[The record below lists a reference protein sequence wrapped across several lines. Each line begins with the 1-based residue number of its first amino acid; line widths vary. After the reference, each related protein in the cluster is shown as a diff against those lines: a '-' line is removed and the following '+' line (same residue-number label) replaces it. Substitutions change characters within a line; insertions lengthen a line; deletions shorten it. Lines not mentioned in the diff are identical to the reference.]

1 MASKSGKTLDLEGN
15 CVLCCQELDAFAIGK
30 CDHPVCYRC
39 STKMRVLCEQKYCA
53 VCREELDKVVF
64 VKKVAPFL
72 SINTSQ
78 MQCEKKHDIYFS
90 DGQLFSL
97 FRWLLQ
103 HECFL
108 CAEMRPFHAF
118 ADLEQHMR
126 KHHELFCCKLCVKH
140 LRNFTYE
147 RKWYSRK
154 DLARHRIQG
163 DPEDTSHRGHPLCK
177 FCDERYLDN
186 DELLKHLRRDH
197 YFCHF
202 CDSEGAQEYY
212 SDYSFLREHFR
223 DSHFLCEEERCSTEQ
238 FTHAFRTEIDYK
250 AHKTSCHSK
259 NRAEA
264 RQNRQIDLQ
273 FSYAPRHNRRVEG
286 VVGGEDY
293 DEVDRFNR
301 HARPTRGLARGGQ
314 QNRRGSWRYKREEE
328 DREIAAAVRASVAA
342 RRQEEIGRK
351 QVQENG
357 DGPKSRME
365 GPKSRMEGSKS
376 RMEGSKSRME
386 GSKSRMEESRDP
398 EEGRKVKP
406 IPKASGDATG
416 PKDVN
421 LMSNASDG
429 VLSQEDFPA
438 FDFFFPVPPS
448 APKPAPVKLKEEDF
462 PSLSSTS
469 GSSSAFPAGLSY
481 PAAARSSKAFHEED
495 FPALVSNLKLG
506 GKPLSAVTSAW
517 ATSSTK
523 STPKT
528 SSPTAAASSKVS
540 KKAAQPSITKGT
552 NRKLQKPPSLSE
564 DEDDHTGITAQEFRS
579 APTMM
584 DISKLLT
591 TSSSQTSGKG
601 NKKKRVGLEKSS
613 YPASSLTVEDVSTS
627 SCLKEN
633 ATEIERTPTPPATSI
648 LSDKSNTVVN
658 GLSERRVPDKG
669 SGYKDPPG
677 LKTLANPGPT
687 YPGPDEDFPA
697 LVNNNPLRF
706 PPPGFSPVVTSPPLP
721 PPPGLSSS
729 VGKPPPGFTSVSS
742 VPPPAQPHTK
752 PVKEPSFCNM
762 TYLQPENFQQR
773 NIHLINSIKDYLQ
786 SDESKFNE
794 FKSHS
799 GKFRQGLIS
808 ASEYYKSCRQLLG
821 ETFSLIFN
829 ELLVLLPDNPKQQE
843 LLAAHQ
849 ELRLEQK
856 QGSNK
861 SKKSK
866 KAAWKTDSSSPELD
880 YSTCPSCRQ
889 VLAPQ
894 DVAHH
899 KTLHLEDNDF
909 PSLQASSR
917 IIS

>member
-1 MASKSGKTLDLEGN
+1 MAAKSGKTLDLEGN
-15 CVLCCQELDAFAIGK
+15 CVLCCQELDIFAIGK
-30 CDHPVCYRC
+30 CDHPVCFRC

-64 VKKVAPFL
+64 VKKVSPFS

-90 DGQLFSL
+90 DGKLFSL
-97 FRWLLQ
+97 FRRLLQ
-103 HECFL
+103 HECHL
-108 CAEMRPFHAF
+108 CPDMRPFHAF

-140 LRNFTYE
+140 LKNFTYE

-202 CDSEGAQEYY
+202 CDSDGAQEYY
-212 SDYSFLREHFR
+212 SDYTFLREHFR
-223 DSHFLCEEERCSTEQ
+223 ESHFLCEEGRCSTEQ

-273 FSYAPRHNRRVEG
+273 FNYTPRHNRRAEG

-293 DEVDRFNR
+293 EEVERYNR
-301 HARPTRGLARGGQ
+301 QARTTRGLARGGQ

-328 DREIAAAVRASVAA
+328 DREVAAAVRASVAA
-342 RRQEEIGRK
+342 RRQEESGRK
-351 QVQENG
+351 QMLENG
-357 DGPKSRME
+357 DNLKSRME
-365 GPKSRMEGSKS
+365 DP
-376 RMEGSKSRME
+376 
-386 GSKSRMEESRDP
+386 RDP
-398 EEGRKVKP
+398 EEGRKMKP
-406 IPKASGDATG
+406 TPKPSG
-416 PKDVN
+416 PKEVN
-421 LMSNASDG
+421 MMSNASNG
-429 VLSQEDFPA
+429 VLNPQDFPA
-438 FDFFFPVPPS
+438 FGSAVAAPLS

-462 PSLSSTS
+462 PSLSS
-469 GSSSAFPAGLSY
+469 GSSSLSAFPAGLSY
-481 PAAARSSKAFHEED
+481 TASARSSNAFHEED
-495 FPALVSNLKLG
+495 FPALVSKIKP
-506 GKPLSAVTSAW
+506 GKPLSSVTSAW
-517 ATSSTK
+517 ATSSSKNT
-523 STPKT
+523 TKT
-528 SSPTAAASSKVS
+528 SSPTVSSASKISRH
-540 KKAAQPSITKGT
+540 AAQPSIPKVS
-552 NRKLQKPPSLSE
+552 NKKLQKPPSLSE
-564 DEDDHTGITAQEFRS
+564 DEDDGVGITAQEFRN

-591 TSSSQTSGKG
+591 TSSGKN
-601 NKKKRVGLEKSS
+601 NKKKRMGSEKPSNPGS
-613 YPASSLTVEDVSTS
+613 GQTVEDRSTS
-627 SCLKEN
+627 SSLKEN
-633 ATEIERTPTPPATSI
+633 ATEVERTPTPPAMSI

-658 GLSERRVPDKG
+658 GLSEKKVPDKG
-669 SGYKDPPG
+669 SVCKEPPG
-677 LKTLANPGPT
+677 LKTLPNPGPK

-697 LVNNNPLRF
+697 LVNSNLLRM
-706 PPPGFSPVVTSPPLP
+706 PPPGFSPVVSAVPLP
-721 PPPGLSSS
+721 LPPPGLSSS
-729 VGKPPPGFTSVSS
+729 VGKPPPGFCGVSS
-742 VPPPAQPHTK
+742 APPPAQPHTK
-752 PVKEPSFCNM
+752 PVKEASFCTR
-762 TYLQPENFQQR
+762 TYLIPENFQQR
-773 NIHLINSIKDYLQ
+773 NIHLINSIKDYLY

-821 ETFSLIFN
+821 ENFSLIFN
-829 ELLVLLPDNPKQQE
+829 ELLVLLPDNAKQQE

-856 QGSNK
+856 QSTNK

-880 YSTCPSCRQ
+880 YSTCPSCSQ

-894 DVAHH
+894 DVAYH
-899 KTLHLEDNDF
+899 KTLHIEDNDF
-909 PSLQASSR
+909 PSLQAISR

>member
-1 MASKSGKTLDLEGN
+1 MASKPGKSLDLEGN
-15 CVLCCQELDAFAIGK
+15 CVLCCQEMDVFAIGK

-64 VKKVAPFL
+64 VKKVAPFS

-78 MQCEKKHDIYFS
+78 MQCERKHDIYFS
-90 DGQLFSL
+90 EGKVFSL
-97 FRWLLQ
+97 FRRLLQ
-103 HECFL
+103 HECHM
-108 CAEMRPFHAF
+108 CPEMRPFHAF

-126 KHHELFCCKLCVKH
+126 KHHEFFCCKLCVKH
-140 LRNFTYE
+140 LKNFTYE

-186 DELLKHLRRDH
+186 DELLKHLRKDH

-202 CDSEGAQEYY
+202 CDSDGAQEYY

-223 DSHFLCEEERCSTEQ
+223 ESHYLCEEGICSTEK

-273 FSYAPRHNRRVEG
+273 FNYTPRHHRRAEG
-286 VVGGEDY
+286 LVGGEDY
-293 DEVDRFNR
+293 EEVDRFNR
-301 HARPTRGLARGGQ
+301 QARAARGLARGGQ

-328 DREIAAAVRASVAA
+328 DREVAAAVRASVAA
-342 RRQEEIGRK
+342 RKQEESGRR
-351 QVQENG
+351 QVLENG
-357 DGPKSRME
+357 DGLKIRKE
-365 GPKSRMEGSKS
+365 D
-376 RMEGSKSRME
+376 
-386 GSKSRMEESRDP
+386 SRDP
-398 EEGRKVKP
+398 EEARKAKP
-406 IPKASGDATG
+406 MPKSSG
-416 PKDVN
+416 PKEVN
-421 LMSNASDG
+421 MMSNASNG
-429 VLSQEDFPA
+429 VLNPEDFPA
-438 FDFFFPVPPS
+438 FGSTAAAPLSAPKP
-448 APKPAPVKLKEEDF
+448 APKPAPVKLMEEDF

-469 GSSSAFPAGLSY
+469 GSSSAAAFPAGLSY
-481 PAAARSSKAFHEED
+481 TARSSNAFLEED
-495 FPALVSNLKLG
+495 FPALVSNMSL
-506 GKPLSAVTSAW
+506 GKPRSAVTSAW
-517 ATSSTK
+517 ATSSSK
-523 STPKT
+523 STTKT
-528 SSPTAAASSKVS
+528 SCPTVTASSKAS
-540 KKAAQPSITKGT
+540 MKAAQPNITKGP
-552 NRKLQKPPSLSE
+552 NKKIPKPPSLSE
-564 DEDDHTGITAQEFRS
+564 DEDDSVGITAQEFRN

-591 TSSSQTSGKG
+591 TSSGKG
-601 NKKKRVGLEKSS
+601 NRKKRIGSEKPSNTA
-613 YPASSLTVEDVSTS
+613 PGQFVEDSSVSS
-627 SCLKEN
+627 SLKEN

-658 GLSERRVPDKG
+658 GGNKVPDKG
-669 SGYKDPPG
+669 SVCKDPPG
-677 LKTLANPGPT
+677 MNTLTSPGPKYHAT
-687 YPGPDEDFPA
+687 DEDFPA
-697 LVNNNPLRF
+697 LVNSSLLRM
-706 PPPGFSPVVTSPPLP
+706 PPPGFCPVVTAAPLP

-742 VPPPAQPHTK
+742 VSLPAQSHTK
-752 PVKEPSFCNM
+752 PVKEPTFCNR
-762 TYLQPENFQQR
+762 TYLIPENFQQR
-773 NIHLINSIKDYLQ
+773 NIYLINSIKDYLH

-821 ETFSLIFN
+821 ENFSLIFN
-829 ELLVLLPDNPKQQE
+829 ELLVLLPDNAKQQE

-856 QGSNK
+856 QSSNK

-880 YSTCPSCRQ
+880 YSTCPTCSQ
-889 VLAPQ
+889 VLSPQ
-894 DVAHH
+894 DIAYH
-899 KTLHLEDNDF
+899 KTSHLEDNDF
-909 PSLQASSR
+909 PSLQAISR